1 MFGYVRP
8 YGADLSE
15 EEKKRYKAVYCGLCR
30 ELNEKYGLAGRMG
43 LNFDMTFLLFLL
55 GSLYEPE
62 EKRRETVCPPHPVKK
77 HPEVITPFTEYAAGM
92 TVALTYYKALDDWED
107 ERKASGKVFSDLLRR
122 RYQAVKSQW
131 PLPCEAIEKSIDG
144 IHEVEKDPKAQPE
157 RAADLSGR
165 MLSAV
170 FAVKDD
176 YFRPH
181 MAALG
186 YYLGKFIYMM
196 DAAVD
201 YDQDLKKGCYN
212 PLTAMELKP
221 ENAGDMLRQPLGQAA
236 EIFEGLPLVQ
246 DVNILRNILYS
257 GVWQS
262 YNEMLSR
269 KKDQKKADSSQQTEG
284 EQHGH

>member
-30 ELNEKYGLAGRMG
+30 VLNEKYGLAGRMG
-43 LNFDMTFLLFLL
+43 LNFDMTFLLLL
-55 GSLYEPE
+55 LSSLYEPE
-62 EKRRETVCPPHPVKK
+62 EAKRETVCPPHPVKK
-77 HPEVITPFTEYAAGM
+77 HPEVITSFTEYAAGM

-107 ERKASGKVFSDLLRR
+107 ERKASGKVYSDLLKRH
-122 RYQAVKSQW
+122 YQAVKAQW
-131 PLPCEAIEKSIDG
+131 PRPCEAIESCIDA

-165 MLSAV
+165 MLGAIFS
-170 FAVKDD
+170 VKDD
-176 YFRPH
+176 YFQPH
-181 MAALG
+181 MAAFG

-201 YDQDLKKGCYN
+201 YDQDMKKGCFN
-212 PLTAMELKP
+212 PLPAMDLKP
-221 ENAGDMLRQPLGQAA
+221 EDAGDMLRQPMGQAA

-246 DVNILRNILYS
+246 DVNIMRNILYS

-269 KKDQKKADSSQQTEG
+269 KKNQEKTEPSQQTEG

>member
-8 YGADLSE
+8 CGADLSE

-30 ELNEKYGLAGRMG
+30 VLNEKYGLAGRMG
-43 LNFDMTFLLFLL
+43 LNFDMTFLLLLL

-62 EKRRETVCPPHPVKK
+62 EKQRETVCPPHPVKK
-77 HPEVITPFTEYAAGM
+77 HAEVMTAFTEYAAGM

-107 ERKASGKVFSDLLRR
+107 ERKASGKVYSDLLKRH
-122 RYQAVKSQW
+122 YQAVKTQW
-131 PLPCEAIEKSIDG
+131 PRPCETIEACISAI
-144 IHEVEKDPKAQPE
+144 HQVEKDPAAQPE
-157 RAADLSGR
+157 QAADLSGR
-165 MLSAV
+165 MLSAI

-176 YFRPH
+176 FFQPH

-201 YDQDLKKGCYN
+201 YEQDLKKGCYN
-212 PLTAMELKP
+212 PLGMMDILP
-221 ENAGDMLRQPLGQAA
+221 ENAGELLRQPMGRAT
-236 EIFEGLPLVQ
+236 EVFEALPLVQ
-246 DVNILRNILYS
+246 DAHILRNILYS

-262 YNEMLSR
+262 YNEMISR
-269 KKDQKKADSSQQTEG
+269 KKNQDKPSHSEQTEG

>member
-30 ELNEKYGLAGRMG
+30 VLNEKYGLAGRMG
-43 LNFDMTFLLFLL
+43 LNFDMTFLLLL
-55 GSLYEPE
+55 LSSLYEPE
-62 EKRRETVCPPHPVKK
+62 EKQRETVCPPHPVKK
-77 HPEVITPFTEYAAGM
+77 HPEIITSFTDYAAGM

-107 ERKASGKVFSDLLRR
+107 ERKASGKVYSDLLKRH
-122 RYQAVKSQW
+122 YQAVKAEW
-131 PLPCEAIEKSIDG
+131 PRPCEAIESCISA

-165 MLSAV
+165 MLSAI
-170 FAVKDD
+170 FTVKDD

-201 YDQDLKKGCYN
+201 YDQDMKKGCFN
-212 PLTAMELKP
+212 PLPAMDLKP
-221 ENAGDMLRQPLGQAA
+221 EAAGDMLRQPLGQAA

-246 DVNILRNILYS
+246 DVNIMRNILYS

-269 KKDQKKADSSQQTEG
+269 KKNQEKTEPSQQTEG